1 MGVYQMKRKSVLRK
15 KREQAAR
22 SAAAQVV
29 RESIDLPDI
38 ARQGTAHLEVSGNRE
53 AVVDGCKG
61 ILRYDD
67 GVISLNVGRGSV
79 TFRGARL
86 CMNNMKYKQ
95 AVITGTI
102 ASIEFEGA

>member
-1 MGVYQMKRKSVLRK
+1 MKRKGILQK
-15 KREQAAR
+15 KRERAAR

-38 ARQGTAHLEVSGNRE
+38 ARQNMAHLELAGNRE

-61 ILRYDD
+61 ILRYEE
-67 GVISLNVGRGSV
+67 GIISLNTGRGSI
-79 TFRGARL
+79 TFRGDQL
-86 CMNNMKYKQ
+86 CMNNMKYEQ

-102 ASIEFEGA
+102 LSIEFEGA